1 MTLCMRRREFITL
14 LGGAAAAWPVAAR
27 AQQPGG
33 MPLTARGH
41 AAGKL
46 SVIGSLN
53 SASPSLLV
61 AAFVQ
66 GLREAGYVENQNL
79 LIEYRYAKGAYERL
93 PALAAEL
100 VDLRVNLIHAA
111 GTPAVGVAKTASV
124 KPTPAIPVVFSM
136 ASDPV
141 AEGFVASLNRPGG
154 NMTGITSIAGA
165 LAPKRLDLIREFL
178 RDHSAIGLL
187 VNPRN
192 PLASVERKDTEG
204 AAGAIGQRLEVL
216 TASNE
221 GEIDEAF
228 ASLKQ
233 RGVGALII
241 AADIF
246 YYGQMQRLATLAAR
260 HAVPTIGP
268 LRDFAAEGGLLSYG
282 ASIHEVNRQVGLL
295 CGKVLNGAQ
304 PGDLPVQQ
312 PTKFELVLNLKTAK
326 ALGLTVPETLLAR
339 ADEVIE

>member
-1 MTLCMRRREFITL
+1 MRRRKFITL
-14 LGGAAAAWPVAAR
+14 LGGVAAGWPIAAR
-27 AQQPGG
+27 AQQSAVPVVG
-33 MPLTARGH
+33 
-41 AAGKL
+41 
-46 SVIGSLN
+46 ILN

-61 AAFVQ
+61 VAFVQ
-66 GLREAGYVENQNL
+66 GLREAGYVENQNV
-79 LIEYRYAKGAYERL
+79 LIEYRYARGAYERL

-100 VDLRVNLIHAA
+100 VNLRVELIAA
-111 GTPAVGVAKTASV
+111 GGTPAVRVAKTASV
-124 KPTPAIPVVFSM
+124 RPMPAIPVVFTM

-178 RDHSAIGLL
+178 RDDAAIAVLI
-187 VNPRN
+187 NPSN
-192 PLASVERKDTEG
+192 PLAGAEQRDTE
-204 AAGAIGQRLEVL
+204 AAARAIGQRLEVL

-228 ASLKQ
+228 ASLK
-233 RGVGALII
+233 RRDVGALII

-260 HAVPTIGP
+260 HLMPAIGP

-282 ASIHEVNRQVGLL
+282 ASITDVYRQAGIIA
-295 CGKVLNGAQ
+295 GKVLRGAR
-304 PGDLPVQQ
+304 PADLPVQQ
-312 PTKFELVLNLKTAK
+312 PTKFELVVNLGTAK
-326 ALGLTVPETLLAR
+326 RLSFELSPKLLAL